1 MDTKM
6 NNLLKC
12 IAQCAAYQPL
22 GDDKYAAQAGEV
34 LYKGGYLDRHV
45 AYNDSLGAVWS
56 YTITEKGIHSL
67 PYEPT
72 VCKQLKQDLY
82 QIKALFRDLR
92 VHFEDAEHFG
102 IELYFRS
109 STDPELMYNATFPC
123 GTTNLELHEGLERFI
138 KKHELHGDKSERFE
152 VIDSLTQ
159 KTYPVVRGRASY
171 LYCRIG
177 ADRKYLGDGCDG

>member
-12 IAQCAAYQPL
+12 IAQCAAYTPL
-22 GDDKYAAQAGEV
+22 TKYDISACNA
-34 LYKGGYLDRHV
+34 LYHGGYLDRHIEYTD
-45 AYNDSLGAVWS
+45 AIGAKWS
-56 YTITEKGIHSL
+56 YKITEKGIHAL

-72 VCKQLKQDLY
+72 VCAQLKQDLY

-109 STDPELMYNATFPC
+109 STDPELLYNATFPC

-138 KKHELHGDKSERFE
+138 KKHKLHHDKLERTDI
-152 VIDSLTQ
+152 VDGLTRNW
-159 KTYPVVRGRASY
+159 YPVVRGRAGY
-171 LYCRIG
+171 VRCITDART
-177 ADRKYLGDGCDG
+177 RLGDGCDG